1 MVVRQS
7 GGVQMSITMNTV
19 RYFFSFLFVLA
30 ACGTG
35 SKSTDAAD
43 SQQTH
48 LVLHPTFSMPL
59 PQGFSVSEIAIRRV
73 DCENEDTDVEHVLPV
88 VDSEGVFVFNVPE
101 VEVRECGILVRRVV
115 LKSKTSETTFNL
127 IKQTRTQKGSR
138 EIFLAPTSGTAGLTL
153 TLPEKTAIRVEQ
165 SVDWPMNL
173 AYDDYREG
181 KFPRVAT
188 YTESTSSSLN
198 LRLSAVEDRGIV
210 SSSWRELGI
219 TLTCDTWAQYLECS
233 GVSLLKLLGRFVRE
247 GDVSLESPAQIKTAL
262 AQSSLQFESTLSHF
276 IGSGLRFTM
285 LYPLAWQDKTLLLL
299 VGRDQLF
306 NVFKIDQNLIAT
318 INQ

>member
-1 MVVRQS
+1 
-7 GGVQMSITMNTV
+7 MSITNYK
-19 RYFFSFLFVLA
+19 RIFFFSMAFICVS
-30 ACGTG
+30 CGG
-35 SKSTDAAD
+35 SNKASDAAETM
-43 SQQTH
+43 QTH
-48 LVLHPTFSMPL
+48 LVLHPTYSMPL
-59 PQGFSVSEIAIRRV
+59 PSGFSISEIALRRV

-88 VDSEGVFVFNVPE
+88 VESEGVFVFNVPE
-101 VEVRECGILVRRVV
+101 AEIRECGILVRRVV
-115 LKSKTSETTFNL
+115 LKSKTSELTFNL

-138 EIFLAPTSGTAGLTL
+138 ELFLAPSTGTAGLTL

-165 SVDWPMNL
+165 TLDWPMNL

-181 KFPRVAT
+181 KFPRVAS
-188 YTESTSSSLN
+188 YSESTASSLN

-219 TLTCDTWAQYLECS
+219 TLTCDTWAQFLECS

-247 GDVSLESPAQIKTAL
+247 GDVSIETPAQVKTAL

-299 VGRDQLF
+299 VGRDQQY
-306 NVFKIDQNLIAT
+306 NVFKIEQNLIAP